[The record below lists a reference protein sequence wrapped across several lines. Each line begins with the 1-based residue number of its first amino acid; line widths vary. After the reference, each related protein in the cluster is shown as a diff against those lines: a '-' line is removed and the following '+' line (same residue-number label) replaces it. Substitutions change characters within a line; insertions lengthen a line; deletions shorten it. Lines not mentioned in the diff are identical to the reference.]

1 MRKNF
6 VLACAALLLC
16 APGFAQTQK
25 ANYALAER
33 FSAKRVNQMVFST
46 QITPNWF
53 RDSDKFWYSWR
64 TPQGTR
70 YYIVDPVK
78 GTRTEV
84 FDMDRLAMQ
93 VTEFVRYPFE
103 AKHIPIRD
111 LELKDD
117 KAFTFNIISGLQN
130 DRDTT
135 YFRYEIASAKL
146 DTVAK
151 EKEKYPRWASVAPN
165 GEFGVFAK
173 GSNLWV
179 MDSTSLRKAAKDE
192 KDSTIVEHRLTT
204 DGIRQFGYG
213 YGNYS
218 GDTEADS
225 TKRHY
230 PGELVWSPDSKRFAT
245 MKWDVRKL
253 DDLWVINSV
262 SGKRPE
268 LETYKYQMPGEPGPK
283 GYLYL
288 FTMNGSRDGAS
299 FKEIKSQAFKDQ
311 EVSLQGA
318 RRTAKDNYL
327 DYWKN
332 EWLGDNTGFYMVR
345 QSRDLKRLD
354 LCRVDVD
361 SDSTKT
367 IISERERTYVEY
379 RAPFLIGGGKQI
391 LHWSER
397 NGWANIY
404 LYNSDGTLVRNLTEG
419 AFHVEDILGVNEKEG
434 YILLSACGVNKDEN
448 PYQMHTFRV
457 PLTGG
462 ALQQLDMNDM
472 DVLSTASDDA
482 KFFVANY
489 SRVDWTPA
497 VALFSATGKRI
508 ADLETADLSLLF
520 EAGYKFP
527 ERFKVKAADGV
538 TDLYGAMYKPY
549 DFDSTKVYPICDY
562 VYPGPQVEANNI
574 SWSRGFTRTDR
585 LAQIGMIVITVGNR
599 GGHPNRSKW
608 YHNYGYGN
616 LRDYG
621 LEDQKYAIQQ
631 LGARHPFIDLDR
643 VGIHGHSGGGFM
655 STAAILKYPD
665 FFKAAVSCAGN
676 HDNSIYNRWWSE
688 QHHGVLEKIDKG
700 DTTFVYSIQTNP
712 EIASN
717 LKGHLML
724 VHGDIDNN
732 VHPANTIRVVNA
744 LIRANKRFDMLILP
758 GQRHGFG
765 DMNEYFFWRMA
776 DYYAEW
782 LIGDSERWKP
792 DITQM
797 NNDYARHPTTSTG
810 SATGIPLVTEPVQ
823 FTAFIAPPPPGT
835 IMLKTVATECNS
847 ALLGNNNA

>member
-1 MRKNF
+1 MNIISKIFMKKKF
-6 VLACAALLLC
+6 VLACAVLLLC
-16 APGFAQTQK
+16 ATSFAQK

-33 FSAKRVNQMVFST
+33 FSAKKVNQMVFST

-70 YYIVDPVK
+70 YYIVDPAK

-111 LELKDD
+111 LRLKDD
-117 KAFTFNIISGLQN
+117 KVFTFSIISGLNN

-135 YFRYEIASAKL
+135 CFRYEIATARL

-151 EKEKYPRWASVAPN
+151 EKDKYPRWASVAPN

-283 GYLYL
+283 GYLYI
-288 FTMNGSRDGAS
+288 FTMNDGRTGAS
-299 FKEIKSQAFKDQ
+299 ARQVKSQAFKDQ
-311 EVSLQGA
+311 EVSLQSA

-379 RAPFLIGGGKQI
+379 RTPFLIGGGKQI

-574 SWSRGFTRTDR
+574 SWSKGFTRTDR

-797 NNDYARHPTTSTG
+797 NND
-810 SATGIPLVTEPVQ
+810 
-823 FTAFIAPPPPGT
+823 
-835 IMLKTVATECNS
+835 
-847 ALLGNNNA
+847 